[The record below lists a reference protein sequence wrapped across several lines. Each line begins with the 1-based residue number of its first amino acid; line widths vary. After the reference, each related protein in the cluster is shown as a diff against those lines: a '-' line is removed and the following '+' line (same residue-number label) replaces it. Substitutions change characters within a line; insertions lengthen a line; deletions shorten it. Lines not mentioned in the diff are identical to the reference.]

1 MVITGRGLDL
11 EPFDRLEEK
20 VRTLVGYV
28 ERLRAEHAEAAAEST
43 RLRLE
48 VEALQTRLAEALD
61 ADREVQVLRQERD
74 QVRARVSEMLDQ
86 LEAVELA
93 ELRR

>member
-1 MVITGRGLDL
+1 MQTGRGLDL

-28 ERLRAEHAEAAAEST
+28 ERLRAEHAEAADENS
-43 RLRLE
+43 RLRAE
-48 VEALQTRLAEALD
+48 VEALQTRLAEFMDVDHEL
-61 ADREVQVLRQERD
+61 QVLRQERD
-74 QVRARVSEMLDQ
+74 QVRARVSEMLGQ

>member
-1 MVITGRGLDL
+1 MQTGRGFDL

-28 ERLRAEHAEAAAEST
+28 ERLRAEHAEASGENS
-43 RLRLE
+43 RLRAE
-48 VEALQTRLAEALD
+48 VEALQTRLAEAMDVDHEL
-61 ADREVQVLRQERD
+61 QVLRQERD
-74 QVRARVSEMLDQ
+74 QVRARVSEMLGQ